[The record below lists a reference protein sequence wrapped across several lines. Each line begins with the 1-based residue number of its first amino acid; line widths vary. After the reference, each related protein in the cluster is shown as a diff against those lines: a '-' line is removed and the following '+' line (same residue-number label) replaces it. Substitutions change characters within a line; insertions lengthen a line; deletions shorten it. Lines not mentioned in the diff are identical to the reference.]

1 MRILVLA
8 PHPFFQQR
16 GTPIA
21 VKELLEFL
29 SAEGHETDVLTYH
42 EGDDVSIP
50 NCRIVRIPRVP
61 GVHGIR
67 PGFSI
72 KKLICD
78 LFMARKLFTM
88 LRETRYDLIHA
99 VEESVFMASAA
110 QRLFG
115 IPFVYDMDSALS
127 EQMVEKHA
135 SLAPMRNWFQRAE
148 EGAVRA
154 SLGVLAVCPALVEK
168 ARNHDQDKL
177 VACVED
183 SSLLGPE
190 TTEVERLRPD
200 FGPAYPLFLYVGNLE
215 RYQGVDL
222 LLESFAES
230 LGAIPAARLAV
241 IGGNKGDISRYQQ
254 RVKELGLKDK
264 VQFLG
269 PRPVSDLGGYL
280 AQADVLVSP
289 RLMGNNTP
297 MKIYS
302 YLDSGVPILATRLP
316 THTQVLDDS
325 IACLAPPVPAEFGK
339 AMAQLAM
346 DRPRRHGLAVRAR
359 ERVKRD
365 FTPEA
370 MRRKLREF
378 YESIGTLVTAAGRAS

>member
-29 SAEGHETDVLTYH
+29 SAEGHQTDILTYH
-42 EGDDVSIP
+42 EGDDVVIP

-61 GVHGIR
+61 GVRGVR
-67 PGFSI
+67 PGFSV

-78 LFMARKLFTM
+78 MFMAKKLLSM

-99 VEESVFMASAA
+99 VEESVFLASAA

-127 EQMVEKHA
+127 DQMVEKHA
-135 SLAPMRNWFQRAE
+135 ALAPVQGWMRRVEQA
-148 EGAVRA
+148 AVRA
-154 SLGVLAVCPALVEK
+154 SVGVLAVCPALVDK
-168 ARNHDQDKL
+168 ARRHAENKL

-190 TTEVERLRPD
+190 PHVVERLRAD

-222 LLESFAES
+222 LLESFAEA
-230 LGAIPAARLAV
+230 LGMIPAARLAV
-241 IGGNKGDISRYQQ
+241 IGGMKADLEKYRQ
-254 RVKELGLKDK
+254 RLDELGLKDK

-269 PRPVSDLGGYL
+269 PRPLAQLGGYL

-289 RLMGNNTP
+289 RLKGNNTP

-325 IACLAPPVPAEFGK
+325 IACLAAPDPAEFGE
-339 AMAQLAM
+339 AMADLAM
-346 DRPRRHGLAVRAR
+346 DPSRRARLAYNAR
-359 ERVKRD
+359 ERVQRD

-370 MRRKLREF
+370 TRRKLRDF
-378 YESIGTLVTAAGRAS
+378 YGSVSSLVAATGPN

>member
-1 MRILVLA
+1 MKILVLA
-8 PHPFFQQR
+8 PHPFFQPR

-21 VKELLEFL
+21 VKTLLEFL
-29 SAEGHETDVLTYH
+29 SAEGHEIDVLTYH
-42 EGDDVSIP
+42 EGEDVSIP

-61 GVHGIR
+61 GVRGIR

-78 LFMARKLFTM
+78 MVMMKKLLTM
-88 LRETRYDLIHA
+88 MRQTRYDLIHA
-99 VEESVFMASAA
+99 VEESVFMASTM
-110 QRLFG
+110 RRVFG
-115 IPFVYDMDSALS
+115 VPFVYDMDSALS
-127 EQMVEKHA
+127 DQMVEKHA
-135 SLAPMRNWFQRAE
+135 ALAPMLAWMRRAE
-148 EGAVRA
+148 QSAVRA
-154 SLGVLAVCPALVEK
+154 SLGVLAVCPALEEK
-168 ARNHDQDKL
+168 ARGHAEDKL

-190 TTEVERLRPD
+190 LSEVERIRSD

-222 LLESFAES
+222 LLEAFTEA

-241 IGGNKGDISRYQQ
+241 IGGSPADIARY
-254 RVKELGLKDK
+254 RKRADNLGLKDK

-269 PRPVSDLGGYL
+269 PRPLDQLGAYL

-289 RLMGNNTP
+289 RLTGNNTP

-325 IACLAPPVPAEFGK
+325 IACLALPEPQEFGH
-339 AMAQLAM
+339 AMAKLAM
-346 DRPRRHGLAVRAR
+346 DQPQRMGLAHRAR
-359 ERVKRD
+359 ERVQRD
-365 FTPEA
+365 FTPDA
-370 MRRKLREF
+370 ARRKLREF
-378 YESIGTLVTAAGRAS
+378 YGSISTLVAAAESTN

>member
-21 VKELLEFL
+21 VRELLEFL
-29 SAEGHETDVLTYH
+29 SAEGHHTDVLTYH
-42 EGDDVSIP
+42 EGEDVSIP
-50 NCRIVRIPRVP
+50 NCRIVRIPRLP
-61 GVHGIR
+61 GVRGVR
-67 PGFSI
+67 PGFSA

-78 LFMARKLFTM
+78 VFMARKLLTL

-99 VEESVFMASAA
+99 VEESVFMASAV
-110 QRLFG
+110 QRMFG

-127 EQMVEKHA
+127 EQMIEQHAALAPVRRWLQKVEKA
-135 SLAPMRNWFQRAE
+135 
-148 EGAVRA
+148 AVRA
-154 SLGVLAVCPALVEK
+154 SLGVLAVCPALVDK
-168 ARNHDQDKL
+168 ARRHAVDKL

-183 SSLLGPE
+183 STLLGSGSP
-190 TTEVERLRPD
+190 EVERLRSD

-222 LLESFAES
+222 LLESFAEA
-230 LGAIPAARLAV
+230 LGTIPAARLAV
-241 IGGNKGDISRYQQ
+241 IGGSGADIDRYQQ
-254 RVKELGLKDK
+254 RVEELGLRDK

-269 PRPVSDLGGYL
+269 PRPLADLGGYL

-325 IACLAPPVPAEFGK
+325 IACLAPPEPAAFGQ
-339 AMAQLAM
+339 AMAHLAM
-346 DRPRRHGLAVRAR
+346 DRARCAGLAVRAR
-359 ERVKRD
+359 ARVQRD

-370 MRRKLREF
+370 ARRKLRDF
-378 YESIGTLVTAAGRAS
+378 YGSISSLVAATGRTN